1 MTQQQI
7 DAEFAAMIAGPTL
20 SDLAAKHGPRARTR
34 TREPLHVLA
43 ARVRAGG
50 SDPHFR
56 RT

>member
-1 MTQQQI
+1 MTQHQI
-7 DAEFAAMIAGPTL
+7 DSEFAVMCETTL
-20 SDLAAKHGPRARTR
+20 ADLAAKHGPRARTR